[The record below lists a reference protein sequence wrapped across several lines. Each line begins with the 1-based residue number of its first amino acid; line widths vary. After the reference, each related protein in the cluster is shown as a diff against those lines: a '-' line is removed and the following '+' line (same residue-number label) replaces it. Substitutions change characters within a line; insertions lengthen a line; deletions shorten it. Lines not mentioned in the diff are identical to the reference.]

1 MAVVPSAS
9 TSSLSG
15 SLRCVLAAAVVLQ
28 SDGGLTCACGRQLD
42 MENSSDTQELDEKI
56 FEIIDKDGDGTITVD
71 ELRAAILSMGEV
83 MSYRDVV
90 QLVREADKDGDGQI
104 DLEEFV
110 TMMRRHSRYSDHL

>member
-1 MAVVPSAS
+1 
-9 TSSLSG
+9 
-15 SLRCVLAAAVVLQ
+15 
-28 SDGGLTCACGRQLD
+28 

>member
-1 MAVVPSAS
+1 
-9 TSSLSG
+9 
-15 SLRCVLAAAVVLQ
+15 
-28 SDGGLTCACGRQLD
+28 
-42 MENSSDTQELDEKI
+42 
-56 FEIIDKDGDGTITVD
+56 
-71 ELRAAILSMGEV
+71 MGEV